1 MMILRCLTGE
11 KAQLLH
17 LNTSPAESLLVSYT
31 FLKIYGILLSWL
43 GELVLLWQPISEM
56 GFWCQAGT
64 VLMPVVDGGPK

>member
-1 MMILRCLTGE
+1 MGE

-17 LNTSPAESLLVSYT
+17 LDTSRAESLPVSYT
-31 FLKIYGILLSWL
+31 FLLRIYGILLSWL
-43 GELVLLWQPISEM
+43 GELVVLWQPIPEM